1 MASNK
6 LRTRIVY
13 TSEAV
18 DQMTDAEVRK
28 AYTSIRHIA
37 VERFQRL
44 GKYGFTNTQT
54 YKEAADIG
62 FPKLSHMSPSQAR
75 QTLLDTSLWL
85 RSPYSKVTRMQKRNR
100 EALSSFKEMH
110 YDFLNMGNINDA
122 LNFLND
128 MMEKHDD
135 LHYSYVTIMKA
146 YDEAQR
152 LNIPAEYLRTN
163 FKAYMAN
170 LDKISDIA
178 LDAEGRDG
186 KTSSE
191 QVDDLI
197 SRYNIKAARQ
207 KEKEAY
213 QRERRKEIYKKRKAR
228 RAKKKAGKI

>member
-85 RSPYSKVTRMQKRNR
+85 RSPYSKVSKMNERNR
-100 EALSSFKEMH
+100 KAASTFK
-110 YDFLNMGNINDA
+110 DMGFNFINKNNINDA
-122 LNFLND
+122 LNFMND
-128 MMEKHDD
+128 MLEKHED
-135 LHYSYVTIMKA
+135 LHYSYVTIMQA

-152 LNIPAEYLRTN
+152 LNIPQDYLRKN
-163 FKAYMAN
+163 FYAYMKN
-170 LDKISDIA
+170 LSKISEIVV
-178 LDAEGRDG
+178 DAEDRDK
-186 KTSSE
+186 KTASKK
-191 QVDDLI
+191 V
-197 SRYNIKAARQ
+197 
-207 KEKEAY
+207 
-213 QRERRKEIYKKRKAR
+213 REIIRKEQKKARKIELLKKRR
-228 RAKKKAGKI
+228 SR

>member
-54 YKEAADIG
+54 YKEATDIG

-85 RSPYSKVTRMQKRNR
+85 RSPYSKVSKMNERNR
-100 EALSSFKEMH
+100 KAASTFKEMG
-110 YDFLNMGNINDA
+110 FNFINKNNINDA
-122 LNFLND
+122 LNFMND
-128 MMEKHDD
+128 MLDKHED

-152 LNIPAEYLRTN
+152 LNIPPEYLRKN
-163 FKAYMAN
+163 FYAYMKN
-170 LDKISDIA
+170 LDKISDIVV
-178 LDAEGRDG
+178 DAEDRER
-186 KTSSE
+186 KTASKKVRE
-191 QVDDLI
+191 I
-197 SRYNIKAARQ
+197 IQ
-207 KEKEAY
+207 KE
-213 QRERRKEIYKKRKAR
+213 QRKAR
-228 RAKKKAGKI
+228 KIELLKKRRSR

>member
-18 DQMTDAEVRK
+18 DQMSDAEVRK

-85 RSPYSKVTRMQKRNR
+85 RSPYSKVSKMNERNR
-100 EALSSFKEMH
+100 KAASTFK
-110 YDFLNMGNINDA
+110 DMGFNFINKNNINDA
-122 LNFLND
+122 LNFMND
-128 MMEKHDD
+128 MLDKHED
-135 LHYSYVTIMKA
+135 LHYSYVTIMQA

-152 LNIPAEYLRTN
+152 LNISPEYLRKN
-163 FKAYMAN
+163 FDAYMKN
-170 LDKISDIA
+170 LSKISDIVV
-178 LDAEGRDG
+178 DAEDRDR
-186 KTSSE
+186 KTASKKVRE
-191 QVDDLI
+191 I
-197 SRYNIKAARQ
+197 IQ
-207 KEKEAY
+207 KEQKKA
-213 QRERRKEIYKKRKAR
+213 RKIELLKKRRSR
-228 RAKKKAGKI
+228 R

>member
-85 RSPYSKVTRMQKRNR
+85 RSPYSKVSKMNERNR
-100 EALSSFKEMH
+100 KAASTFK
-110 YDFLNMGNINDA
+110 DMGFNFINKNNINDA
-122 LNFLND
+122 LNFMND
-128 MMEKHDD
+128 MLEKHED
-135 LHYSYVTIMKA
+135 LHYSYVTIMQA

-152 LNIPAEYLRTN
+152 LNIPQDYLRKN
-163 FKAYMAN
+163 FDAYMKN
-170 LDKISDIA
+170 LSKISEIVV
-178 LDAEGRDG
+178 DAEDRDK
-186 KTSSE
+186 KTASKK
-191 QVDDLI
+191 V
-197 SRYNIKAARQ
+197 
-207 KEKEAY
+207 
-213 QRERRKEIYKKRKAR
+213 REIIRKEQKKARKIELLKKRR
-228 RAKKKAGKI
+228 SR

>member
-44 GKYGFTNTQT
+44 GKHGFTNTQT

-85 RSPYSKVTRMQKRNR
+85 RSPYSKVSKMNERNR
-100 EALSSFKEMH
+100 KAASTFKDMG
-110 YDFLNMGNINDA
+110 FNFINKGNINDA
-122 LNFLND
+122 LNFMND
-128 MMEKHDD
+128 MLEKHED
-135 LHYSYVTIMKA
+135 LHYSYVTIMQA

-152 LNIPAEYLRTN
+152 LNISQDYLRKN
-163 FKAYMAN
+163 FDAYMKN
-170 LDKISDIA
+170 LSKISDIVV
-178 LDAEGRDG
+178 DAEDRDK
-186 KTSSE
+186 KTASKKVREIIKNE
-191 QVDDLI
+191 Q
-197 SRYNIKAARQ
+197 K
-207 KEKEAY
+207 
-213 QRERRKEIYKKRKAR
+213 KAR
-228 RAKKKAGKI
+228 KIELLRKRRNRR

>member
-1 MASNK
+1 MNWRRGGWKMASNK

-62 FPKLSHMSPSQAR
+62 FPKLSQMSPSQAR

-85 RSPYSKVTRMQKRNR
+85 RSPYSKVSKMKERNR
-100 EALSSFKEMH
+100 KAAATFKEMG
-110 YDFLNMGNINDA
+110 FNFINKSNINDA
-122 LNFLND
+122 LNFMND
-128 MMEKHDD
+128 MLEKHED
-135 LHYSYVTIMKA
+135 LHYSYVTIMQA

-152 LNIPAEYLRTN
+152 LNIPQDYLRKN
-163 FKAYMAN
+163 FYAYMKN
-170 LDKISDIA
+170 LSKISEIVV
-178 LDAEGRDG
+178 DAEDRDR
-186 KTSSE
+186 KSSSKQVREIIRTE
-191 QVDDLI
+191 QK
-197 SRYNIKAARQ
+197 KA
-207 KEKEAY
+207 
-213 QRERRKEIYKKRKAR
+213 RKIELLKKRR
-228 RAKKKAGKI
+228 SR

>member
-85 RSPYSKVTRMQKRNR
+85 RSPYSKVSKMNERNR
-100 EALSSFKEMH
+100 KAASTFK
-110 YDFLNMGNINDA
+110 DMGFNFINKNNINDA
-122 LNFLND
+122 LNFMND
-128 MMEKHDD
+128 MLEKHED
-135 LHYSYVTIMKA
+135 LHYSYVTIMQA

-152 LNIPAEYLRTN
+152 LNIPQDYLRKN
-163 FKAYMAN
+163 FNAYMKN
-170 LDKISDIA
+170 LSKISDIVV
-178 LDAEGRDG
+178 DAEDRDR
-186 KTSSE
+186 KTASK
-191 QVDDLI
+191 QV
-197 SRYNIKAARQ
+197 
-207 KEKEAY
+207 
-213 QRERRKEIYKKRKAR
+213 REIIRKEQKKARKIELLKKRR
-228 RAKKKAGKI
+228 SR

>member
-18 DQMTDAEVRK
+18 DNMTDAEVRK

-62 FPKLSHMSPSQAR
+62 FPKLSRMSPSQAR

-85 RSPYSKVTRMQKRNR
+85 RSPYSKVSKMNERNR
-100 EALSSFKEMH
+100 KAASTFK
-110 YDFLNMGNINDA
+110 DMGFNFINKNNINDA
-122 LNFLND
+122 LNFMND
-128 MMEKHDD
+128 MLEKHED
-135 LHYSYVTIMKA
+135 LHYSYVTIMQA

-152 LNIPAEYLRTN
+152 LNIPQEYLRKN
-163 FKAYMAN
+163 FDAYMKN
-170 LDKISDIA
+170 LSKISDIVV
-178 LDAEGRDG
+178 DAEDREG
-186 KTSSE
+186 KTASKKVREIIAKE
-191 QVDDLI
+191 QK
-197 SRYNIKAARQ
+197 KA
-207 KEKEAY
+207 
-213 QRERRKEIYKKRKAR
+213 RKIELLKKRRSR
-228 RAKKKAGKI
+228 R

>member
-18 DQMTDAEVRK
+18 DQMSDAEVRK

-62 FPKLSHMSPSQAR
+62 FPKLSYMSPSQAR

-85 RSPYSKVTRMQKRNR
+85 RSPYSKVSKMNERNR
-100 EALSSFKEMH
+100 KAAVTFKEMG
-110 YDFLNMGNINDA
+110 FNFINKSNINDA
-122 LNFLND
+122 LNFMND
-128 MMEKHDD
+128 MLEKHED
-135 LHYSYVTIMKA
+135 LHYSYVTIIQA

-152 LNIPAEYLRTN
+152 LNISPEYLRKN
-163 FKAYMAN
+163 FDAYMKN
-170 LDKISDIA
+170 LSKISEIVV
-178 LDAEGRDG
+178 DAEDLDR
-186 KTSSE
+186 KTASKKVRE
-191 QVDDLI
+191 I
-197 SRYNIKAARQ
+197 IQ
-207 KEKEAY
+207 KEQKKA
-213 QRERRKEIYKKRKAR
+213 RKIELLKKRR
-228 RAKKKAGKI
+228 SIR

>member
-54 YKEAADIG
+54 YKDAAGIG
-62 FPKLSHMSPSQAR
+62 FPKLANMTPSEAR

-100 EALSSFKEMH
+100 EALSSFKDMN

-128 MMEKHDD
+128 MLEKHED
-135 LHYSYVTIMKA
+135 LHYSYVSIMKA

-152 LNIPAEYLRTN
+152 LNIPSSYLREN
-163 FKAYMAN
+163 FEAYMKN
-170 LDKISDIA
+170 LNKISEIA
-178 LDAEGRDG
+178 TEAEERNG
-186 KTSSE
+186 KTPSE
-191 QVDDLI
+191 QVEALI
-197 SRYNIKAARQ
+197 SRTRSKAAKQ
-207 KEKEAY
+207 KE
-213 QRERRKEIYKKRKAR
+213 RRMEVYKKRKAR
-228 RAKKKAGKI
+228 KANKKAGKI

>member
-62 FPKLSHMSPSQAR
+62 FPKLSNMSPSQAR

-85 RSPYSKVTRMQKRNR
+85 RSPYSKVSKMNERNR
-100 EALSSFKEMH
+100 KAASTFK
-110 YDFLNMGNINDA
+110 DMGFNFINKNNINDA
-122 LNFLND
+122 LNFMND
-128 MMEKHDD
+128 MLEKHED
-135 LHYSYVTIMKA
+135 LHYSYVTIMQA

-152 LNIPAEYLRTN
+152 LNIPKEYLRTN
-163 FKAYMAN
+163 FDAYMKN
-170 LDKISDIA
+170 LSKISDIVV
-178 LDAEGRDG
+178 DAEDRDK
-186 KTSSE
+186 KTASKKVRE
-191 QVDDLI
+191 I
-197 SRYNIKAARQ
+197 IQ
-207 KEKEAY
+207 KEQK
-213 QRERRKEIYKKRKAR
+213 KAR
-228 RAKKKAGKI
+228 KIELINKRRSRR

>member
-62 FPKLSHMSPSQAR
+62 FPKLSQMSPSQAR
-75 QTLLDTSLWL
+75 KTLLDTSLWL
-85 RSPYSKVTRMQKRNR
+85 RSPYSKVSKMNERNR
-100 EALSSFKEMH
+100 KAAATFKEMG
-110 YDFLNMGNINDA
+110 FNFINKSNINDA
-122 LNFLND
+122 LNFMND
-128 MMEKHDD
+128 MLEKHED
-135 LHYSYVTIMKA
+135 LHYSYVTIMQA

-152 LNIPAEYLRTN
+152 LNIPQDYLRKN
-163 FKAYMAN
+163 FYAYMKN
-170 LDKISDIA
+170 LSKISEIVV
-178 LDAEGRDG
+178 DAEDRDR
-186 KTSSE
+186 KSSSK
-191 QVDDLI
+191 QV
-197 SRYNIKAARQ
+197 
-207 KEKEAY
+207 
-213 QRERRKEIYKKRKAR
+213 REIIRKEQKKARKIELLKKRR
-228 RAKKKAGKI
+228 SR

>member
-62 FPKLSHMSPSQAR
+62 FPKLSQMSPSQAR

-85 RSPYSKVTRMQKRNR
+85 RSPYSKVSKMKERNR
-100 EALSSFKEMH
+100 KAAATFKEMG
-110 YDFLNMGNINDA
+110 FNFINKSNINDA
-122 LNFLND
+122 LNFMND
-128 MMEKHDD
+128 MLEKHED
-135 LHYSYVTIMKA
+135 LHYSYVTIMQA

-152 LNIPAEYLRTN
+152 LNIPQDYLRKN
-163 FKAYMAN
+163 FYAYMKN
-170 LDKISDIA
+170 LSKISEIVV
-178 LDAEGRDG
+178 DAEDRDR
-186 KTSSE
+186 KSSSK
-191 QVDDLI
+191 QV
-197 SRYNIKAARQ
+197 
-207 KEKEAY
+207 
-213 QRERRKEIYKKRKAR
+213 REIIRKEQKKARKIELLKKRR
-228 RAKKKAGKI
+228 SR

>member
-62 FPKLSHMSPSQAR
+62 FPKLAHMSPSQAR

-85 RSPYSKVTRMQKRNR
+85 RSPYTKVSKMNERNR
-100 EALSSFKEMH
+100 KAASTFK
-110 YDFLNMGNINDA
+110 DMGFNFINKNNINDA
-122 LNFLND
+122 LNFMND
-128 MMEKHDD
+128 MLDKHED
-135 LHYSYVTIMKA
+135 LHYSYVTIMQA

-152 LNIPAEYLRTN
+152 LNISPEYLRKN
-163 FKAYMAN
+163 FDAYMKN
-170 LDKISDIA
+170 LSKISDIVV
-178 LDAEGRDG
+178 DAEDREK
-186 KTSSE
+186 KTASKKVREIIRNE
-191 QVDDLI
+191 QK
-197 SRYNIKAARQ
+197 KA
-207 KEKEAY
+207 
-213 QRERRKEIYKKRKAR
+213 RKIELLKKRRSR
-228 RAKKKAGKI
+228 R

>member
-85 RSPYSKVTRMQKRNR
+85 RSPYSKVSKMNERNR
-100 EALSSFKEMH
+100 KAASTFK
-110 YDFLNMGNINDA
+110 DMGFNFINKNNINDA
-122 LNFLND
+122 LNFMND
-128 MMEKHDD
+128 MLEKHED
-135 LHYSYVTIMKA
+135 LHYSYVTIMQA

-152 LNIPAEYLRTN
+152 LNIPQEYLRKN
-163 FKAYMAN
+163 FYAYMKN
-170 LDKISDIA
+170 LSKISDIVV
-178 LDAEGRDG
+178 DAEDRDK
-186 KTSSE
+186 KTASKKVREIIAKE
-191 QVDDLI
+191 QK
-197 SRYNIKAARQ
+197 KA
-207 KEKEAY
+207 
-213 QRERRKEIYKKRKAR
+213 RKIELLKKRR
-228 RAKKKAGKI
+228 SR

>member
-54 YKEAADIG
+54 YKEAENIG
-62 FPKLSHMSPSQAR
+62 FQKLSQMSPSQAR

-85 RSPYSKVTRMQKRNR
+85 RSPYSKVSKMNERNR
-100 EALSSFKEMH
+100 KAASTFK
-110 YDFLNMGNINDA
+110 DMGFNFINKNNINDA
-122 LNFLND
+122 LNFMND
-128 MMEKHDD
+128 MLEKHED
-135 LHYSYVTIMKA
+135 LHYSYVTIMQA

-152 LNIPAEYLRTN
+152 LNIPQEYLRKN
-163 FKAYMAN
+163 FYAYMKN
-170 LDKISDIA
+170 LSKISEIVV
-178 LDAEGRDG
+178 DAEDRER
-186 KTSSE
+186 KTASKKVRE
-191 QVDDLI
+191 I
-197 SRYNIKAARQ
+197 I
-207 KEKEAY
+207 
-213 QRERRKEIYKKRKAR
+213 QREQKKARKIELLKKRR
-228 RAKKKAGKI
+228 SR

>member
-85 RSPYSKVTRMQKRNR
+85 RSPYSKVSKMNERNR
-100 EALSSFKEMH
+100 KAASTFK
-110 YDFLNMGNINDA
+110 DMGFNFINKNNINDA
-122 LNFLND
+122 LNFMND
-128 MMEKHDD
+128 MLEKHED
-135 LHYSYVTIMKA
+135 LHYSYVTIMQA

-152 LNIPAEYLRTN
+152 LNIPQEYLRKN
-163 FKAYMAN
+163 FYAYMKN
-170 LDKISDIA
+170 LSKISDIVV
-178 LDAEGRDG
+178 DAEDRDK
-186 KTSSE
+186 KTASKKVRE
-191 QVDDLI
+191 I
-197 SRYNIKAARQ
+197 IQ
-207 KEKEAY
+207 KEQKKA
-213 QRERRKEIYKKRKAR
+213 RKIELLKKRR
-228 RAKKKAGKI
+228 SR

>member
-18 DQMTDAEVRK
+18 DQMSDAEVRK

-62 FPKLSHMSPSQAR
+62 FPKLAHMSPSQAR

-85 RSPYSKVTRMQKRNR
+85 RSPYTKVSKMNERNR
-100 EALSSFKEMH
+100 KAASTFK
-110 YDFLNMGNINDA
+110 DMGFNFINKSNINDA
-122 LNFLND
+122 LNFMND
-128 MMEKHDD
+128 MLDKHED
-135 LHYSYVTIMKA
+135 LHYSYVTIMQA

-152 LNIPAEYLRTN
+152 LNISPEYLRKN
-163 FKAYMAN
+163 FDAYMKN
-170 LDKISDIA
+170 LSKISDIVV
-178 LDAEGRDG
+178 DAEDREK
-186 KTSSE
+186 KTASKKVREIIRNE
-191 QVDDLI
+191 QK
-197 SRYNIKAARQ
+197 KA
-207 KEKEAY
+207 
-213 QRERRKEIYKKRKAR
+213 RKIELLKKRRSR
-228 RAKKKAGKI
+228 R

>member
-54 YKEAADIG
+54 YKEAENIG
-62 FPKLSHMSPSQAR
+62 FQKLSQMSPSQAR

-85 RSPYSKVTRMQKRNR
+85 RSPYSKVSKMNERNR
-100 EALSSFKEMH
+100 KAASTFK
-110 YDFLNMGNINDA
+110 DMGFNFINKNNINDA
-122 LNFLND
+122 LNFMND
-128 MMEKHDD
+128 MLEKHED
-135 LHYSYVTIMKA
+135 LHYSYVTIMQA

-152 LNIPAEYLRTN
+152 LNIPQEYLRKN
-163 FKAYMAN
+163 FYAYMKN
-170 LDKISDIA
+170 LSKISEIVV
-178 LDAEGRDG
+178 DAEDRDK
-186 KTSSE
+186 KTASKKVRE
-191 QVDDLI
+191 I
-197 SRYNIKAARQ
+197 IQ
-207 KEKEAY
+207 KEQKKA
-213 QRERRKEIYKKRKAR
+213 RKIELLKKRRSR
-228 RAKKKAGKI
+228 R

>member
-85 RSPYSKVTRMQKRNR
+85 RSPYSKVSKMNERNR
-100 EALSSFKEMH
+100 KAASTFKEMG
-110 YDFLNMGNINDA
+110 FNFINKSNINDA
-122 LNFLND
+122 MNFMND
-128 MMEKHDD
+128 MLEKHED
-135 LHYSYVTIMKA
+135 LHYSYVTIMQA

-152 LNIPAEYLRTN
+152 LNIPQEYLRKN
-163 FKAYMAN
+163 FYAYMKN
-170 LDKISDIA
+170 LSKISEIVV
-178 LDAEGRDG
+178 DAEDRDK
-186 KTSSE
+186 KTASKKVRE
-191 QVDDLI
+191 I
-197 SRYNIKAARQ
+197 IQ
-207 KEKEAY
+207 KEQKKA
-213 QRERRKEIYKKRKAR
+213 RKIELLKKRR
-228 RAKKKAGKI
+228 SR

>member
-54 YKEAADIG
+54 YKDAADIG
-62 FPKLSHMSPSQAR
+62 FPKLAHLTASEAR

-128 MMEKHDD
+128 MLEKHDD

-152 LNIPAEYLRTN
+152 LNIPSSYLRDN

-170 LDKISDIA
+170 LNKISNIA
-178 LDAEGRDG
+178 LDVEGRDG

-191 QVDDLI
+191 EVDDLI
-197 SRYNIKAARQ
+197 SRYNIKAAQQ
-207 KEKEAY
+207 K
-213 QRERRKEIYKKRKAR
+213 ERRKEVYKKRKAR
-228 RAKKKAGKI
+228 KANKKAGKI

>member
-85 RSPYSKVTRMQKRNR
+85 RSPYSKVSKMNERNR
-100 EALSSFKEMH
+100 KAASTFK
-110 YDFLNMGNINDA
+110 DMGFNFINKNNINDA
-122 LNFLND
+122 LNFMND
-128 MMEKHDD
+128 MLDKHED
-135 LHYSYVTIMKA
+135 LHYSYVTIMQA

-152 LNIPAEYLRTN
+152 LNISPEYLRKN
-163 FKAYMAN
+163 FDAYMKN
-170 LDKISDIA
+170 LSKISEIVV
-178 LDAEGRDG
+178 DAEDRER
-186 KTSSE
+186 KTASKKVRE
-191 QVDDLI
+191 I
-197 SRYNIKAARQ
+197 IQ
-207 KEKEAY
+207 KEQKKA
-213 QRERRKEIYKKRKAR
+213 RKIELLKKRRSR
-228 RAKKKAGKI
+228 R

>member
-18 DQMTDAEVRK
+18 DNMSDAEVRK

-85 RSPYSKVTRMQKRNR
+85 RSPYSKVSKMNERNR
-100 EALSSFKEMH
+100 KAASTFK
-110 YDFLNMGNINDA
+110 DMGFNFINKSNINDA
-122 LNFLND
+122 LNFMND
-128 MMEKHDD
+128 MLEKHED
-135 LHYSYVTIMKA
+135 LHFSYVTIMQA

-152 LNIPAEYLRTN
+152 LNIPQEYLRKN
-163 FKAYMAN
+163 FDAYMNN
-170 LDKISDIA
+170 LSKISDIVV
-178 LDAEGRDG
+178 DAEDRDG
-186 KTSSE
+186 KTASKKVRE
-191 QVDDLI
+191 I
-197 SRYNIKAARQ
+197 IQ
-207 KEKEAY
+207 KEQKKA
-213 QRERRKEIYKKRKAR
+213 RKIELLKKRRSR
-228 RAKKKAGKI
+228 R